1 MIFFYGKDELFV
13 RRNRFEGKKKN
24 KVLKAEKRLLKNKV
38 FEMESELKNNK
49 LENIG
54 LRKELLL
61 EKKTVKDLFAELIRV
76 CKLLDEKRAKY

>member
-1 MIFFYGKDELFV
+1 MGKMSYLSEEIGLKE
-13 RRNRFEGKKKN
+13 RKKKN

>member
-1 MIFFYGKDELFV
+1 MGKMSYLSEEIGLNE
-13 RRNRFEGKKKN
+13 RKKNN